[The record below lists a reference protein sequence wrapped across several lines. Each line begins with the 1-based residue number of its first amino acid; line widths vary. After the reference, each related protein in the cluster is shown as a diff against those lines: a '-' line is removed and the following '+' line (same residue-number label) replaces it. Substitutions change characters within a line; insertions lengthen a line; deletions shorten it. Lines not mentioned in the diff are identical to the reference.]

1 MNSIQWD
8 DVKPDVGF
16 YGNKLWEAP
25 TTLSQEKGWVFVDL
39 PVRYALGW
47 LDLLNAQDKEKTMPD
62 RETLMIAL
70 DQVLTSYPERDP
82 EGHDLPL
89 NMVWD
94 AVTYIQDLQDTIDR
108 YDGLNQSLRTRIAK
122 AVRERE
128 EAQEKNN
135 TLKQEND
142 MLKNTVTT
150 LRDEV
155 KLYRAQLEVMHELED
170 DGK

>member
-8 DVKPDVGF
+8 DVRPDVGF
-16 YGNKLWEAP
+16 YGNKLWEAK
-25 TTLSQEKGWVFVDL
+25 TELSPEKGWVFVDL

-70 DQVLTSYPERDP
+70 DQVLSSYPERDP

-94 AVTYIQDLQDTIDR
+94 AVTYIQELQDTIDR
-108 YDGLNQSLRTRIAK
+108 YDGLNQSLRMRISK
-122 AVRERE
+122 ATRERDELKARLE
-128 EAQEKNN
+128 EVKR
-135 TLKQEND
+135 END
-142 MLKNTVTT
+142 MYKKTVTA

-155 KLYRAQLEVMHELED
+155 KLYRGQLEIMHVMED

>member
-8 DVKPDVGF
+8 DVRPDVGF

-25 TTLSQEKGWVFVDL
+25 TTLSPEKGWVFIDL

-94 AVTYIQDLQDTIDR
+94 AVTYIQELQDTIDR
-108 YDGLNQSLRTRIAK
+108 YDGLNQSLRMRISK
-122 AVRERE
+122 ATRERDELKARLE
-128 EAQEKNN
+128 EIKR
-135 TLKQEND
+135 END
-142 MLKNTVTT
+142 MYKKTVTA

-155 KLYRAQLEVMHELED
+155 KLYRGQLEIMHVMED

>member
-16 YGNKLWEAP
+16 YGNKLWEAK
-25 TTLSQEKGWVFVDL
+25 TELSPEKGWVFVDL
-39 PVRYALGW
+39 PVRFALGW

-94 AVTYIQDLQDTIDR
+94 AVTYIQELQDTIDR
-108 YDGLNQSLRTRIAK
+108 YDGLNQSLRMRISK
-122 AVRERE
+122 ATRERDEFKARLE
-128 EAQEKNN
+128 EVKR
-135 TLKQEND
+135 END
-142 MLKNTVTT
+142 MYKKTVTA

-155 KLYRAQLEVMHELED
+155 KLYRGQLEIMHVMED
-170 DGK
+170 DRK

>member
-16 YGNKLWEAP
+16 YGNKLWEAK
-25 TTLSQEKGWVFVDL
+25 TELSPEKGWVFVDL
-39 PVRYALGW
+39 PVRFALGW

-70 DQVLTSYPERDP
+70 DQVLSSYPERDP

-94 AVTYIQDLQDTIDR
+94 AVTYIQELQDTIDR
-108 YDGLNQSLRTRIAK
+108 YDGLNQSLRMRISK
-122 AVRERE
+122 ATRERDEFKARLE
-128 EAQEKNN
+128 EVKR
-135 TLKQEND
+135 END
-142 MLKNTVTT
+142 MFKKTVTA

-155 KLYRAQLEVMHELED
+155 KLYRGQLEIMHVMED

>member
-25 TTLSQEKGWVFVDL
+25 TTLSPEKGWVFVDL
-39 PVRYALGW
+39 PVRFALGW

-94 AVTYIQDLQDTIDR
+94 AVTYIQELQDTIDR
-108 YDGLNQSLRTRIAK
+108 YDGLNQSLRMRISK
-122 AVRERE
+122 ATRERDELKARLE
-128 EAQEKNN
+128 EVK
-135 TLKQEND
+135 LEND
-142 MLKNTVTT
+142 MFKKTVTA

-155 KLYRAQLEVMHELED
+155 KLYRGQLEIMHVMED
-170 DGK
+170 DRK